1 MKSTK
6 EVSKL
11 TGVSVRTLQYYDE
24 IGLLKPCTV
33 KESGYRYYND
43 ADLEKLQQILF
54 FKELDFQLKDIK
66 EIMQMPDYNKTK
78 VFQNQKKLLTLKR
91 DRINRLLTLLEQLE
105 KGEVTM
111 SFKEFDMSNYIAE
124 LEHFKSQNT
133 DAIIKYWGSI
143 EHFDEFIQ
151 KVQDNESEV
160 AKIAIQQF
168 GSIEKYTEAM
178 KYNMEHFNELMKKV
192 DDLQINQ
199 ADIIAQS
206 DALYTKLTSD
216 LSKDVASS
224 EIQELVTQII
234 ELTAKNT
241 AGVDM
246 GSGFWDMVIQSYS
259 EDIVKQFND
268 EKYGKGSSEYIAKA
282 LRYHFS

>member
-33 KESGYRYYND
+33 KESGYRYYNND
-43 ADLEKLQQILF
+43 DLEKLQQILF

-66 EIMQMPDYNKTK
+66 EIMQMPDYNRLEIFHK
-78 VFQNQKKLLTLKR
+78 QKHLLTLKR
-91 DRINRLLTLLEQLE
+91 DRLNRLLTLLEQLE
-105 KGEVTM
+105 RGEVTM
-111 SFKEFDMSNYIAE
+111 SFNEFDMSNYIAE

-133 DAIIKYWGSI
+133 DAVIKYWGSTK
-143 EHFDEFIQ
+143 HFDEFIQ

-160 AKIAIQQF
+160 AQIAIQQF
-168 GSIEKYTEAM
+168 GSIKKYTEAM
-178 KYNMEHFNELMKKV
+178 KYNMEHFDEIMKKV

-199 ADIIAQS
+199 ADIIAQI

-216 LSKDVASS
+216 LAKDVASS

-246 GSGFWDMVIQSYS
+246 GSGFWDMVIQSNS

-268 EKYGKGSSEYIAKA
+268 EKYGKGASEYIAQA
-282 LRYHFS
+282 LKYHFS